1 MPTPPHPPSPAA
13 SLTDDLRRHLDLARV
28 VLPKCPHADIL
39 TGRLS
44 SLLRA
49 CERPPVV
56 AVVDWRTKDAQ
67 ISIEEDDA
75 GASVAA
81 DVADT
86 LSPDGSA
93 HAPRMEQCTSTPGHI
108 EPWWFADSVVVV
120 ASAAEE
126 RERRAA
132 AQDAE
137 ATSSSPE
144 DSPSSPANKTKRV
157 TIDDV
162 TLADTAM
169 QHPPP
174 RDANAPRGARPFW
187 ASQAFSHSPLAPDSL
202 AAVARVARQ
211 LGPLPGG
218 SSAFVIVEDCESRRE
233 AKDARACLVT
243 AGLKEDNVRCVE
255 GKLREGVDA
264 GREDR
269 CKIFSNAF
277 GEWTRR
283 WRADRAA
290 RVAPDYGPVR
300 DCVRFWAS
308 FGTHAGG
315 EEKAD
320 DAGAKALRHVASS
333 ANVESDAKNAEES
346 EESNAS
352 KIGAAARVA
361 QEALADAHARA
372 ALVSL
377 GSFLRTAIEGL
388 PRLGVAGA
396 FDVAKAHRGSDRTT
410 LSTSLYGSSA
420 VEYAAGF
427 FLSWTVPGPLAAH
440 AAHFTARFRTAFVCA
455 LLAGES
461 PLDPRVCAAA
471 AAVCAGADGALALDA
486 TFAASE
492 RRFEVRRREE
502 RAAATTLGD
511 SESQGSSSASLF
523 AHTGSG
529 RSALAGARMDAA
541 VCESLVDSTA
551 DLRKRAMRAMRS
563 VTDAGID
570 ALRAAEGAA
579 VDAGVR
585 VREACAANASD
596 VGPAT
601 STSFDNFVSPLK
613 PGDAETVAER
623 AFARALAHETA
634 RRVAVVVCG
643 PMWLGATQADFT
655 SMAAGVMSAY
665 TCSQSMNLFLPETST
680 RLEREEDAAARRA
693 LTASNGAVELTLEV
707 DLDDDDVSDD
717 VSDGERI
724 PNVSSRSIVSPK
736 DHNHRG
742 LKVRVTLRPVPVA
755 GGVMGE
761 VHRLRVE
768 TKKGLDAAGRS
779 LTTVAGAVGTAT
791 MDGVNAAGRG
801 LAEVGKGIAGA
812 GEWIGASVSSVAFN
826 LSNTNPKPERD
837 VAELNGSIE
846 HEMAVETAGSAFA
859 ASPSNSAA
867 SFFAGIA
874 SPFASS
880 SSPPANTTA
889 NTSQRQTTS
898 AYDGP
903 PVVKDVSSLTPA
915 QVEAVITDPAVNAAI
930 GRPSM
935 VMKIMSDRRVMSSL
949 RDPRVTKAYMEFT
962 REPCMFVKYK
972 DDTRVLALAQ
982 RVLELIAESGDQSL
996 IDIMDAHDLF
1006 APPPPDSMAMD
1017 PRLKSAEYTAV
1028 RAKYG
1033 GGSPSND
1040 DGSSDG
1046 AEASSGWF
1054 KMPTVSM
1061 PVIPAMGLPSVV
1073 VKLPGFGANSAKS
1086 TEGEPAP
1093 AVAVGKKGLTNVAAG
1108 EVSEEDDSDSD
1119 EFLDAESD

>member
-1 MPTPPHPPSPAA
+1 
-13 SLTDDLRRHLDLARV
+13 
-28 VLPKCPHADIL
+28 
-39 TGRLS
+39 
-44 SLLRA
+44 
-49 CERPPVV
+49 
-56 AVVDWRTKDAQ
+56 
-67 ISIEEDDA
+67 
-75 GASVAA
+75 
-81 DVADT
+81 
-86 LSPDGSA
+86 
-93 HAPRMEQCTSTPGHI
+93 
-108 EPWWFADSVVVV
+108 
-120 ASAAEE
+120 
-126 RERRAA
+126 
-132 AQDAE
+132 
-137 ATSSSPE
+137 
-144 DSPSSPANKTKRV
+144 
-157 TIDDV
+157 
-162 TLADTAM
+162 
-169 QHPPP
+169 
-174 RDANAPRGARPFW
+174 
-187 ASQAFSHSPLAPDSL
+187 
-202 AAVARVARQ
+202 
-211 LGPLPGG
+211 
-218 SSAFVIVEDCESRRE
+218 
-233 AKDARACLVT
+233 
-243 AGLKEDNVRCVE
+243 
-255 GKLREGVDA
+255 
-264 GREDR
+264 
-269 CKIFSNAF
+269 
-277 GEWTRR
+277 
-283 WRADRAA
+283 
-290 RVAPDYGPVR
+290 
-300 DCVRFWAS
+300 VRFWAS
-308 FGTHAGG
+308 FGAHAGS

-346 EESNAS
+346 KESDAS

-486 TFAASE
+486 TFTASE
-492 RRFEVRRREE
+492 RRVEVRRREE
-502 RAAATTLGD
+502 RAATTTTLGD
-511 SESQGSSSASLF
+511 SESQGGERSASLF

-541 VCESLVDSTA
+541 VCDALVDSTA

-585 VREACAANASD
+585 VREACATNASD

-601 STSFDNFVSPLK
+601 STSFDNFAPSALK

-623 AFARALAHETA
+623 EFARALAHETS

-707 DLDDDDVSDD
+707 DLDDDDEVSDGSSSD
-717 VSDGERI
+717 DGERI
-724 PNVSSRSIVSPK
+724 PNVSSGSIAGSIRPT
-736 DHNHRG
+736 HRG

-812 GEWIGASVSSVAFN
+812 GEWIGASVTSVASN
-826 LSNTNPKPERD
+826 LANTNPKPERD
-837 VAELNGSIE
+837 VAANGSIE
-846 HEMAVETAGSAFA
+846 DNETAVETAGSASA

-889 NTSQRQTTS
+889 NTSQRQPTS

-1006 APPPPDSMAMD
+1006 APPPIDAMAMD

-1040 DGSSDG
+1040 DGSSDSG
-1046 AEASSGWF
+1046 EASSGWF

-1073 VKLPGFGANSAKS
+1073 VKLPGFGANGAKS

-1108 EVSEEDDSDSD
+1108 EASEEDDSDSD

>member
-1 MPTPPHPPSPAA
+1 M
-13 SLTDDLRRHLDLARV
+13 
-28 VLPKCPHADIL
+28 
-39 TGRLS
+39 
-44 SLLRA
+44 
-49 CERPPVV
+49 
-56 AVVDWRTKDAQ
+56 DWRTKDAQ
-67 ISIEEDDA
+67 ISIEGGDDA
-75 GASVAA
+75 DASVAA
-81 DVADT
+81 DVADA

-93 HAPRMEQCTSTPGHI
+93 HAPRMVQCTSTPGHI

-132 AQDAE
+132 AQDAD
-137 ATSSSPE
+137 APSSSP
-144 DSPSSPANKTKRV
+144 DSPSSPANKTKPV

-162 TLADTAM
+162 TLADTAT

-233 AKDARACLVT
+233 AKDARSCLVT

-255 GKLREGVDA
+255 GKLRDV
-264 GREDR
+264 EDQS
-269 CKIFSNAF
+269 KIFTDAF
-277 GEWTRR
+277 GGWTRR

-308 FGTHAGG
+308 FGAHAGG

-346 EESNAS
+346 KESDAS

-486 TFAASE
+486 TFTASE
-492 RRFEVRRREE
+492 RRVEVRRREE

-511 SESQGSSSASLF
+511 SESQRGESGVSLF
-523 AHTGSG
+523 AHTGSR

-585 VREACAANASD
+585 VCEACAANASD

-601 STSFDNFVSPLK
+601 STTSFDNFAPSALK

-623 AFARALAHETA
+623 AFARALAHETS

-707 DLDDDDVSDD
+707 DLDDDDEVSDGSSSD
-717 VSDGERI
+717 DGERI
-724 PNVSSRSIVSPK
+724 PNVSSGSIAGSIRPT
-736 DHNHRG
+736 HRG

-761 VHRLRVE
+761 VHRLRAE

-812 GEWIGASVSSVAFN
+812 GEWIGASVTSVASN
-826 LSNTNPKPERD
+826 LANTNPKPERD
-837 VAELNGSIE
+837 VAANGSIE
-846 HEMAVETAGSAFA
+846 DNETAVETAGSASA

-889 NTSQRQTTS
+889 NTSQRQPTS

-1006 APPPPDSMAMD
+1006 APPPIDAMAMD

-1040 DGSSDG
+1040 DGSSDSG
-1046 AEASSGWF
+1046 EASSGWF

-1073 VKLPGFGANSAKS
+1073 VKLPGFGANGAKS

-1108 EVSEEDDSDSD
+1108 EASEEDDSDSD

>member
-1 MPTPPHPPSPAA
+1 M
-13 SLTDDLRRHLDLARV
+13 
-28 VLPKCPHADIL
+28 
-39 TGRLS
+39 
-44 SLLRA
+44 
-49 CERPPVV
+49 
-56 AVVDWRTKDAQ
+56 DWRTKDAQ
-67 ISIEEDDA
+67 ISIEGGDDA
-75 GASVAA
+75 DASVAA
-81 DVADT
+81 DVADA

-93 HAPRMEQCTSTPGHI
+93 HAPRMVQCTSTPGHI

-132 AQDAE
+132 AQDAD
-137 ATSSSPE
+137 APSSSP
-144 DSPSSPANKTKRV
+144 DSPSSPANKTKPV

-162 TLADTAM
+162 TLADTAT

-233 AKDARACLVT
+233 AKDARSCLVT

-255 GKLREGVDA
+255 GKLRDV
-264 GREDR
+264 EDQS
-269 CKIFSNAF
+269 KIFTDAF
-277 GEWTRR
+277 GGWTRR

-308 FGTHAGG
+308 FGAHAGG

-346 EESNAS
+346 KESDAS

-486 TFAASE
+486 TFTASE
-492 RRFEVRRREE
+492 RRVEVRRREE

-511 SESQGSSSASLF
+511 SESQRGESGVSLF
-523 AHTGSG
+523 AHTGSR

-585 VREACAANASD
+585 VCEACAANASD

-601 STSFDNFVSPLK
+601 STTSFDNFAPSALK

-623 AFARALAHETA
+623 AFARALAHETS

-707 DLDDDDVSDD
+707 DLDDDDEVSDGSSSD
-717 VSDGERI
+717 DGERI
-724 PNVSSRSIVSPK
+724 PNVSSGSIAGSIRPT
-736 DHNHRG
+736 HRG

-812 GEWIGASVSSVAFN
+812 GEWIGASVTSVASN
-826 LSNTNPKPERD
+826 LANTNPKPERD
-837 VAELNGSIE
+837 VAANGSIE
-846 HEMAVETAGSAFA
+846 DNETAVETAGSASA

-889 NTSQRQTTS
+889 NTSQRSPTS

-1006 APPPPDSMAMD
+1006 APPPIDAMAMD

-1040 DGSSDG
+1040 DGSSDSG
-1046 AEASSGWF
+1046 EASSGWF

-1073 VKLPGFGANSAKS
+1073 VKLPGFGANGAKS

-1108 EVSEEDDSDSD
+1108 EASEEDDSDSD

>member
-1 MPTPPHPPSPAA
+1 M
-13 SLTDDLRRHLDLARV
+13 
-28 VLPKCPHADIL
+28 
-39 TGRLS
+39 
-44 SLLRA
+44 
-49 CERPPVV
+49 
-56 AVVDWRTKDAQ
+56 
-67 ISIEEDDA
+67 
-75 GASVAA
+75 
-81 DVADT
+81 
-86 LSPDGSA
+86 
-93 HAPRMEQCTSTPGHI
+93 
-108 EPWWFADSVVVV
+108 
-120 ASAAEE
+120 
-126 RERRAA
+126 
-132 AQDAE
+132 
-137 ATSSSPE
+137 
-144 DSPSSPANKTKRV
+144 
-157 TIDDV
+157 
-162 TLADTAM
+162 
-169 QHPPP
+169 
-174 RDANAPRGARPFW
+174 
-187 ASQAFSHSPLAPDSL
+187 
-202 AAVARVARQ
+202 
-211 LGPLPGG
+211 
-218 SSAFVIVEDCESRRE
+218 
-233 AKDARACLVT
+233 
-243 AGLKEDNVRCVE
+243 
-255 GKLREGVDA
+255 
-264 GREDR
+264 
-269 CKIFSNAF
+269 
-277 GEWTRR
+277 
-283 WRADRAA
+283 
-290 RVAPDYGPVR
+290 
-300 DCVRFWAS
+300 RFWAS
-308 FGTHAGG
+308 FGAHAGG

-346 EESNAS
+346 KESDAS

-492 RRFEVRRREE
+492 RRVEVRRREE
-502 RAAATTLGD
+502 GAAATTLSD
-511 SESQGSSSASLF
+511 SESQGGSSGASLF

-541 VCESLVDSTA
+541 VCDALVDSTA

-585 VREACAANASD
+585 VREACATNASD

-601 STSFDNFVSPLK
+601 STTSFDNFAPSALK

-623 AFARALAHETA
+623 AFARALAHETS

-693 LTASNGAVELTLEV
+693 LTAANGAVELTLEV
-707 DLDDDDVSDD
+707 DLDDDDEVSDGSSSD
-717 VSDGERI
+717 DGERI
-724 PNVSSRSIVSPK
+724 PNVSSGSIAGSIRPT
-736 DHNHRG
+736 HRG

-791 MDGVNAAGRG
+791 MDGVNAAGQG

-812 GEWIGASVSSVAFN
+812 GEWIGASVTSVASN
-826 LSNTNPKPERD
+826 LANTNPRPERD

-846 HEMAVETAGSAFA
+846 HETAVETAGSASA

-889 NTSQRQTTS
+889 NTSQRQPTS

-1006 APPPPDSMAMD
+1006 APPPIDAMAMD

-1040 DGSSDG
+1040 DGSSDSG
-1046 AEASSGWF
+1046 EASSGWF

-1073 VKLPGFGANSAKS
+1073 VKLPGFGANGAKS
-1086 TEGEPAP
+1086 TEGEPSP

-1108 EVSEEDDSDSD
+1108 EASEEDDSDSD

>member
-1 MPTPPHPPSPAA
+1 M
-13 SLTDDLRRHLDLARV
+13 
-28 VLPKCPHADIL
+28 
-39 TGRLS
+39 
-44 SLLRA
+44 
-49 CERPPVV
+49 
-56 AVVDWRTKDAQ
+56 
-67 ISIEEDDA
+67 
-75 GASVAA
+75 
-81 DVADT
+81 
-86 LSPDGSA
+86 
-93 HAPRMEQCTSTPGHI
+93 
-108 EPWWFADSVVVV
+108 
-120 ASAAEE
+120 
-126 RERRAA
+126 
-132 AQDAE
+132 
-137 ATSSSPE
+137 
-144 DSPSSPANKTKRV
+144 
-157 TIDDV
+157 
-162 TLADTAM
+162 
-169 QHPPP
+169 
-174 RDANAPRGARPFW
+174 
-187 ASQAFSHSPLAPDSL
+187 
-202 AAVARVARQ
+202 
-211 LGPLPGG
+211 
-218 SSAFVIVEDCESRRE
+218 
-233 AKDARACLVT
+233 
-243 AGLKEDNVRCVE
+243 
-255 GKLREGVDA
+255 
-264 GREDR
+264 
-269 CKIFSNAF
+269 
-277 GEWTRR
+277 
-283 WRADRAA
+283 
-290 RVAPDYGPVR
+290 
-300 DCVRFWAS
+300 RFWAS
-308 FGTHAGG
+308 FGAHAGG

-346 EESNAS
+346 KESDAS

-492 RRFEVRRREE
+492 RRVEVRRREE
-502 RAAATTLGD
+502 RAATTTLGD
-511 SESQGSSSASLF
+511 SESQGSSAASMF

-585 VREACAANASD
+585 VREAFATNASD

-601 STSFDNFVSPLK
+601 SSTSFDNFAPSALK

-623 AFARALAHETA
+623 AFARALAHETS

-665 TCSQSMNLFLPETST
+665 TCSQSMNLFLPETSS
-680 RLEREEDAAARRA
+680 RIEREEDAAARRA

-707 DLDDDDVSDD
+707 DLDDDDDEVSDGSSSD
-717 VSDGERI
+717 DGERI
-724 PNVSSRSIVSPK
+724 PNVSSGSIVGSIRPT
-736 DHNHRG
+736 HRG

-812 GEWIGASVSSVAFN
+812 GEWIGASVSSVASN
-826 LSNTNPKPERD
+826 LANTNPKPERD
-837 VAELNGSIE
+837 AAELNGSVE
-846 HEMAVETAGSAFA
+846 HETAVETAGSASA

-880 SSPPANTTA
+880 SSPPENTTA
-889 NTSQRQTTS
+889 NTSQRSPTS

-1073 VKLPGFGANSAKS
+1073 VKLPGFSANGANKS

-1108 EVSEEDDSDSD
+1108 EASEEDDSDSD

>member
-1 MPTPPHPPSPAA
+1 M
-13 SLTDDLRRHLDLARV
+13 
-28 VLPKCPHADIL
+28 
-39 TGRLS
+39 
-44 SLLRA
+44 
-49 CERPPVV
+49 
-56 AVVDWRTKDAQ
+56 
-67 ISIEEDDA
+67 
-75 GASVAA
+75 
-81 DVADT
+81 
-86 LSPDGSA
+86 
-93 HAPRMEQCTSTPGHI
+93 
-108 EPWWFADSVVVV
+108 
-120 ASAAEE
+120 
-126 RERRAA
+126 
-132 AQDAE
+132 
-137 ATSSSPE
+137 
-144 DSPSSPANKTKRV
+144 
-157 TIDDV
+157 
-162 TLADTAM
+162 
-169 QHPPP
+169 
-174 RDANAPRGARPFW
+174 
-187 ASQAFSHSPLAPDSL
+187 
-202 AAVARVARQ
+202 
-211 LGPLPGG
+211 
-218 SSAFVIVEDCESRRE
+218 
-233 AKDARACLVT
+233 
-243 AGLKEDNVRCVE
+243 
-255 GKLREGVDA
+255 
-264 GREDR
+264 
-269 CKIFSNAF
+269 
-277 GEWTRR
+277 
-283 WRADRAA
+283 
-290 RVAPDYGPVR
+290 
-300 DCVRFWAS
+300 RFWAS
-308 FGTHAGG
+308 FGAHAGG
-315 EEKAD
+315 DEKAD

-346 EESNAS
+346 KESDAS

-492 RRFEVRRREE
+492 RRVEVRRREE
-502 RAAATTLGD
+502 RAAATTLSD
-511 SESQGSSSASLF
+511 SESQGGSSGASLF

-541 VCESLVDSTA
+541 VCDALVDSTA

-585 VREACAANASD
+585 VREACATNASD

-601 STSFDNFVSPLK
+601 STSFDNFAPSALK

-623 AFARALAHETA
+623 AFARALAHETS

-707 DLDDDDVSDD
+707 DLDDDDEE
-717 VSDGERI
+717 VSDGSSSDECERI
-724 PNVSSRSIVSPK
+724 PNVSSGSIAGPIRPT
-736 DHNHRG
+736 HRG

-812 GEWIGASVSSVAFN
+812 GEWIGASVTSVASN
-826 LSNTNPKPERD
+826 LANTNPKPERD

-846 HEMAVETAGSAFA
+846 HETAVETAGSASA

-889 NTSQRQTTS
+889 NTSQRSPTS

-1006 APPPPDSMAMD
+1006 APPPIDAMAMD
-1017 PRLKSAEYTAV
+1017 PREKSEAYTAV

-1033 GGSPSND
+1033 GGSTSN

-1073 VKLPGFGANSAKS
+1073 VKLPGFGANGANKS

-1108 EVSEEDDSDSD
+1108 EASEEDDSDSD

>member
-1 MPTPPHPPSPAA
+1 M
-13 SLTDDLRRHLDLARV
+13 
-28 VLPKCPHADIL
+28 
-39 TGRLS
+39 
-44 SLLRA
+44 
-49 CERPPVV
+49 
-56 AVVDWRTKDAQ
+56 DWRTKDAQ
-67 ISIEEDDA
+67 ISIEGGDDA
-75 GASVAA
+75 DASVAA
-81 DVADT
+81 DVADA

-93 HAPRMEQCTSTPGHI
+93 HAPRMVQCTSTPGHI

-132 AQDAE
+132 AQDAD
-137 ATSSSPE
+137 APSSSP
-144 DSPSSPANKTKRV
+144 DSPSSPANKTKPV

-162 TLADTAM
+162 TLADTAT

-233 AKDARACLVT
+233 AKDARSCLVT

-255 GKLREGVDA
+255 GKLRDV
-264 GREDR
+264 EDQS
-269 CKIFSNAF
+269 KIFTDAF
-277 GEWTRR
+277 GGWTRR

-308 FGTHAGG
+308 FGAHAGS

-346 EESNAS
+346 DAS

-486 TFAASE
+486 TFTASE
-492 RRFEVRRREE
+492 RRVEVRRREE

-511 SESQGSSSASLF
+511 SESQRGESGVSLF
-523 AHTGSG
+523 AHTGSR

-585 VREACAANASD
+585 VCEACAANASD

-601 STSFDNFVSPLK
+601 STTSFDNFAPSALK

-623 AFARALAHETA
+623 AFARALAHETS

-707 DLDDDDVSDD
+707 DLDDDDEE
-717 VSDGERI
+717 VSDGSSSDECERI
-724 PNVSSRSIVSPK
+724 PNVSSGSIVGSIRPT
-736 DHNHRG
+736 HRG

-812 GEWIGASVSSVAFN
+812 GEWIGASVTSVASN
-826 LSNTNPKPERD
+826 LANTNPKPERD
-837 VAELNGSIE
+837 VAANGSIE
-846 HEMAVETAGSAFA
+846 DNETAVETAGSASA

-889 NTSQRQTTS
+889 NTSQRSPTS

-1006 APPPPDSMAMD
+1006 APPPIDAMAMD

-1040 DGSSDG
+1040 DGSSDSG
-1046 AEASSGWF
+1046 EASSGWF

-1073 VKLPGFGANSAKS
+1073 VKLPGFGANGAKS

-1108 EVSEEDDSDSD
+1108 EASEEDDSDSD

>member
-1 MPTPPHPPSPAA
+1 M
-13 SLTDDLRRHLDLARV
+13 
-28 VLPKCPHADIL
+28 
-39 TGRLS
+39 
-44 SLLRA
+44 
-49 CERPPVV
+49 
-56 AVVDWRTKDAQ
+56 DWRTKDAQ
-67 ISIEEDDA
+67 ISIEGCDDA
-75 GASVAA
+75 DPSVAA
-81 DVADT
+81 DVADA

-93 HAPRMEQCTSTPGHI
+93 HAPRMVRGTSTPGHI

-137 ATSSSPE
+137 ATTSSPSP

-157 TIDDV
+157 MIDDV
-162 TLADTAM
+162 TLADTAT

-233 AKDARACLVT
+233 AKDARSCLVT

-255 GKLREGVDA
+255 GKLREGEA
-264 GREDR
+264 GSKDQG
-269 CKIFSNAF
+269 KIFTDAF
-277 GEWTRR
+277 GGWTRR

-308 FGTHAGG
+308 FGAHAGG

-346 EESNAS
+346 KESDAS

-396 FDVAKAHRGSDRTT
+396 FDVAKTHRGSDRTA

-492 RRFEVRRREE
+492 RRVEVRRREE
-502 RAAATTLGD
+502 RAAATTLSD
-511 SESQGSSSASLF
+511 SESQGGSSGASLF

-541 VCESLVDSTA
+541 VCDALVDSTA

-585 VREACAANASD
+585 VREACATNASD

-601 STSFDNFVSPLK
+601 STSFDNFAPSALK

-623 AFARALAHETA
+623 AFARALAHETS

-693 LTASNGAVELTLEV
+693 LTAANGAVELTLEV
-707 DLDDDDVSDD
+707 DLDDDDDE
-717 VSDGERI
+717 VSDGSSSDECERI
-724 PNVSSRSIVSPK
+724 PNVSSGSIASSIRPT
-736 DHNHRG
+736 HRG

-812 GEWIGASVSSVAFN
+812 GEWIGASVTSVASN
-826 LSNTNPKPERD
+826 LANTNPKPERD

-846 HEMAVETAGSAFA
+846 HETAVETAGSASA

-889 NTSQRQTTS
+889 NTSQRSPTS

-1006 APPPPDSMAMD
+1006 APPPIDAMAMD
-1017 PRLKSAEYTAV
+1017 PREKSEAYTAV

-1033 GGSPSND
+1033 GGSTSN

-1073 VKLPGFGANSAKS
+1073 VKLPGFGANGANKS

-1108 EVSEEDDSDSD
+1108 EASEEDDSDSD

>member
-1 MPTPPHPPSPAA
+1 M
-13 SLTDDLRRHLDLARV
+13 
-28 VLPKCPHADIL
+28 
-39 TGRLS
+39 
-44 SLLRA
+44 
-49 CERPPVV
+49 
-56 AVVDWRTKDAQ
+56 DWRTKDAQ
-67 ISIEEDDA
+67 ISIEGGDDA
-75 GASVAA
+75 DASVAA
-81 DVADT
+81 DVADA

-93 HAPRMEQCTSTPGHI
+93 HAPRMVQCTSTPGHI

-132 AQDAE
+132 AQDAD
-137 ATSSSPE
+137 APSSSP
-144 DSPSSPANKTKRV
+144 DSPSSPANKTKPV

-162 TLADTAM
+162 TLADTAT

-233 AKDARACLVT
+233 AKDARSCLVT

-255 GKLREGVDA
+255 GKLRDV
-264 GREDR
+264 EDQS
-269 CKIFSNAF
+269 KIFTDAF
-277 GEWTRR
+277 GGWTRR

-308 FGTHAGG
+308 FGAHAGS

-346 EESNAS
+346 DAS

-486 TFAASE
+486 TFTASE
-492 RRFEVRRREE
+492 RRVEVRRREE

-511 SESQGSSSASLF
+511 SESQRGESGVSLF
-523 AHTGSG
+523 AHTGSR

-585 VREACAANASD
+585 VCEACAANASD

-601 STSFDNFVSPLK
+601 STTSFDNFAPSALK

-623 AFARALAHETA
+623 AFARALAHETS

-707 DLDDDDVSDD
+707 DLDDDDEVSDGSSSD
-717 VSDGERI
+717 DGERI
-724 PNVSSRSIVSPK
+724 PNVSSGSIAGSIRPT
-736 DHNHRG
+736 HRG

-791 MDGVNAAGRG
+791 MDGVNAAGQG

-812 GEWIGASVSSVAFN
+812 GEWIGASVTSVASN
-826 LSNTNPKPERD
+826 LANTNPKPERD
-837 VAELNGSIE
+837 VAANGSIE
-846 HEMAVETAGSAFA
+846 DNETAVETAGSASA

-889 NTSQRQTTS
+889 NTSQRQPTS

-1006 APPPPDSMAMD
+1006 APPPIDAMAMD

-1040 DGSSDG
+1040 DGSSDSG
-1046 AEASSGWF
+1046 EASSGWF

-1073 VKLPGFGANSAKS
+1073 VKLPGFGANGAKS

-1108 EVSEEDDSDSD
+1108 EASEEDDSDSD

>member
-1 MPTPPHPPSPAA
+1 M
-13 SLTDDLRRHLDLARV
+13 
-28 VLPKCPHADIL
+28 
-39 TGRLS
+39 
-44 SLLRA
+44 
-49 CERPPVV
+49 
-56 AVVDWRTKDAQ
+56 DWRTKDAQ
-67 ISIEEDDA
+67 ISIEGCDDA
-75 GASVAA
+75 DPSVAA
-81 DVADT
+81 DVADA

-93 HAPRMEQCTSTPGHI
+93 HAPRMVRGTSTPGHI

-137 ATSSSPE
+137 ATSSSSQ

-162 TLADTAM
+162 TLADTAT

-233 AKDARACLVT
+233 AKDARSCLVT

-255 GKLREGVDA
+255 GKLREGEA
-264 GREDR
+264 GSKDQG
-269 CKIFSNAF
+269 KIFTDAF
-277 GEWTRR
+277 GGWTRR

-308 FGTHAGG
+308 FGAHAGG

-346 EESNAS
+346 KESDAS

-492 RRFEVRRREE
+492 RRVEVRRREE
-502 RAAATTLGD
+502 RAAATTLSD
-511 SESQGSSSASLF
+511 SESQGGSSGASLF

-541 VCESLVDSTA
+541 VCDALVDSTA

-585 VREACAANASD
+585 VREACATNASD

-601 STSFDNFVSPLK
+601 STSFDNFAPSALK

-623 AFARALAHETA
+623 AFARALAHETS

-707 DLDDDDVSDD
+707 DLDDDDEE
-717 VSDGERI
+717 VSDGSSSDECERI
-724 PNVSSRSIVSPK
+724 PNVSSGSIAGPIRPT
-736 DHNHRG
+736 HRG

-812 GEWIGASVSSVAFN
+812 GEWIGASVSSVASN
-826 LSNTNPKPERD
+826 LANHNPNPERD

-846 HEMAVETAGSAFA
+846 HETAVETAGSASA

-889 NTSQRQTTS
+889 NTSQRSPTS

-1006 APPPPDSMAMD
+1006 APPPIDAMAMD
-1017 PRLKSAEYTAV
+1017 PREKSEAYTAV

-1033 GGSPSND
+1033 GGSTSN

-1073 VKLPGFGANSAKS
+1073 VKLPGFSANSAKS

-1108 EVSEEDDSDSD
+1108 EASEEDDSDSD

>member
-1 MPTPPHPPSPAA
+1 M
-13 SLTDDLRRHLDLARV
+13 
-28 VLPKCPHADIL
+28 
-39 TGRLS
+39 
-44 SLLRA
+44 
-49 CERPPVV
+49 
-56 AVVDWRTKDAQ
+56 DWRTKDAQ
-67 ISIEEDDA
+67 ISIEGCDDA
-75 GASVAA
+75 DASVAA
-81 DVADT
+81 DVADA

-93 HAPRMEQCTSTPGHI
+93 HAPRMVQCTSTPGHI

-137 ATSSSPE
+137 ATTSSPSP

-162 TLADTAM
+162 TLADTAT

-233 AKDARACLVT
+233 AKDARSCLVT

-255 GKLREGVDA
+255 GKLREDVDQS
-264 GREDR
+264 
-269 CKIFSNAF
+269 KIFTDAF
-277 GEWTRR
+277 GGWTRR

-308 FGTHAGG
+308 FGAHAGG

-346 EESNAS
+346 KESDAS

-396 FDVAKAHRGSDRTT
+396 FDVAKTHRGSDRTT

-492 RRFEVRRREE
+492 RRVEVRRREE

-511 SESQGSSSASLF
+511 SESQGGESGASLF

-585 VREACAANASD
+585 VREACATNASD

-601 STSFDNFVSPLK
+601 STSFDNFAPSALK

-623 AFARALAHETA
+623 AFARALAHETS
-634 RRVAVVVCG
+634 RRVASGRVR
-643 PMWLGATQADFT
+643 ADV
-655 SMAAGVMSAY
+655 AGRDAGGLHEHGGGCHERVHVLAVHES
-665 TCSQSMNLFLPETST
+665 LFAGDVDAIGT
-680 RLEREEDAAARRA
+680 RRGCRRA
-693 LTASNGAVELTLEV
+693 PRADRGERSRRAHPRGRPRRRRRE
-707 DLDDDDVSDD
+707 
-717 VSDGERI
+717 VSDGSSSDECERI
-724 PNVSSRSIVSPK
+724 PNVSSGSIAGSIRPT
-736 DHNHRG
+736 HRG

-812 GEWIGASVSSVAFN
+812 GEWIGASVSV
-826 LSNTNPKPERD
+826 
-837 VAELNGSIE
+837 
-846 HEMAVETAGSAFA
+846 
-859 ASPSNSAA
+859 
-867 SFFAGIA
+867 
-874 SPFASS
+874 
-880 SSPPANTTA
+880 
-889 NTSQRQTTS
+889 
-898 AYDGP
+898 
-903 PVVKDVSSLTPA
+903 
-915 QVEAVITDPAVNAAI
+915 
-930 GRPSM
+930 
-935 VMKIMSDRRVMSSL
+935 RRL
-949 RDPRVTKAYMEFT
+949 QPR
-962 REPCMFVKYK
+962 
-972 DDTRVLALAQ
+972 
-982 RVLELIAESGDQSL
+982 
-996 IDIMDAHDLF
+996 
-1006 APPPPDSMAMD
+1006 
-1017 PRLKSAEYTAV
+1017 
-1028 RAKYG
+1028 
-1033 GGSPSND
+1033 
-1040 DGSSDG
+1040 
-1046 AEASSGWF
+1046 
-1054 KMPTVSM
+1054 
-1061 PVIPAMGLPSVV
+1061 
-1073 VKLPGFGANSAKS
+1073 
-1086 TEGEPAP
+1086 
-1093 AVAVGKKGLTNVAAG
+1093 
-1108 EVSEEDDSDSD
+1108 
-1119 EFLDAESD
+1119 

>member
-1 MPTPPHPPSPAA
+1 M
-13 SLTDDLRRHLDLARV
+13 
-28 VLPKCPHADIL
+28 
-39 TGRLS
+39 
-44 SLLRA
+44 
-49 CERPPVV
+49 
-56 AVVDWRTKDAQ
+56 DWRTKDAQ
-67 ISIEEDDA
+67 ISIEGGDDA
-75 GASVAA
+75 DASVAA
-81 DVADT
+81 DVADA

-93 HAPRMEQCTSTPGHI
+93 HAPRMVQCTSTPGHI

-132 AQDAE
+132 AQDAD
-137 ATSSSPE
+137 APSSSP
-144 DSPSSPANKTKRV
+144 DSPSSPANKTKPV

-162 TLADTAM
+162 TLADTAT

-174 RDANAPRGARPFW
+174 RDANATRGARPFW

-233 AKDARACLVT
+233 AKDARSCLVT

-255 GKLREGVDA
+255 GKLRDV
-264 GREDR
+264 EDQS
-269 CKIFSNAF
+269 KIFTDAF
-277 GEWTRR
+277 GGWTRR

-308 FGTHAGG
+308 FGAHAGS

-346 EESNAS
+346 DAS

-372 ALVSL
+372 ALVSI

-388 PRLGVAGA
+388 HRLGVAGA

-486 TFAASE
+486 TFTASE
-492 RRFEVRRREE
+492 RRVEVRRREE

-511 SESQGSSSASLF
+511 SESQRGDSGVSLF
-523 AHTGSG
+523 AHTGSR

-585 VREACAANASD
+585 VCEACAANASD

-601 STSFDNFVSPLK
+601 STTSFDNFAPSALK
-613 PGDAETVAER
+613 PGDEETVAER
-623 AFARALAHETA
+623 AFARALAHETS

-707 DLDDDDVSDD
+707 DLDDDDEVSDGSSSD
-717 VSDGERI
+717 DGERI
-724 PNVSSRSIVSPK
+724 PNVSSGSIAGSIRPT
-736 DHNHRG
+736 HRG

-761 VHRLRVE
+761 VQRLRVE
-768 TKKGLDAAGRS
+768 TKKGLDAAGGS

-812 GEWIGASVSSVAFN
+812 GEWIGASVSSVASN
-826 LSNTNPKPERD
+826 LANTNPKPERD
-837 VAELNGSIE
+837 AAELNGSVE
-846 HEMAVETAGSAFA
+846 HETAVETAGSASA

-889 NTSQRQTTS
+889 NTSQRSPTS

-915 QVEAVITDPAVNAAI
+915 QVEAVITDTAVNAAI

-1006 APPPPDSMAMD
+1006 APPPIDAMAMD

-1046 AEASSGWF
+1046 AEGGGSGWF

-1073 VKLPGFGANSAKS
+1073 VKLPGFSANSANKS

-1108 EVSEEDDSDSD
+1108 EASEEDDSDSD

>member
-1 MPTPPHPPSPAA
+1 M
-13 SLTDDLRRHLDLARV
+13 
-28 VLPKCPHADIL
+28 
-39 TGRLS
+39 
-44 SLLRA
+44 
-49 CERPPVV
+49 
-56 AVVDWRTKDAQ
+56 DWRTKDAQ
-67 ISIEEDDA
+67 ISIEGCDDA
-75 GASVAA
+75 GTSVAA
-81 DVADT
+81 DVADA

-93 HAPRMEQCTSTPGHI
+93 HAPRMVRGTSTPGHI

-132 AQDAE
+132 AQD
-137 ATSSSPE
+137 SSSPSP

-162 TLADTAM
+162 TLADTAT

-218 SSAFVIVEDCESRRE
+218 SSAFVIVEDCASRRE

-255 GKLREGVDA
+255 GKLRDV
-264 GREDR
+264 EDQS
-269 CKIFSNAF
+269 KIFTDAF
-277 GEWTRR
+277 GGWTRR

-308 FGTHAGG
+308 FGAHAGG

-346 EESNAS
+346 KESDAS

-396 FDVAKAHRGSDRTT
+396 FDVAKTHRGSDRTT

-492 RRFEVRRREE
+492 RRVEVRRREE
-502 RAAATTLGD
+502 RAAATTLSD
-511 SESQGSSSASLF
+511 SESQGGSSGASLF

-541 VCESLVDSTA
+541 VCDALVDSTA

-585 VREACAANASD
+585 VREACATNASD

-601 STSFDNFVSPLK
+601 SSTSFDNFAPSALK

-623 AFARALAHETA
+623 AFARALAHETS

-693 LTASNGAVELTLEV
+693 LTAANGAVELTLEV
-707 DLDDDDVSDD
+707 DLDDDDDVSDGSSSD
-717 VSDGERI
+717 DGERI
-724 PNVSSRSIVSPK
+724 PNVSSGSIVGSIRPT
-736 DHNHRG
+736 HRG

-761 VHRLRVE
+761 VHRLRAE

-812 GEWIGASVSSVAFN
+812 GEWIGASVTSVASNFA
-826 LSNTNPKPERD
+826 NTNPKPERD
-837 VAELNGSIE
+837 AAELNGSIE
-846 HEMAVETAGSAFA
+846 HETAVETAGSASA

-889 NTSQRQTTS
+889 NTSQRSPTS

-1006 APPPPDSMAMD
+1006 APPPIDAMAMD
-1017 PRLKSAEYTAV
+1017 PRLKSAEYSAV

-1073 VKLPGFGANSAKS
+1073 VKLPGFGANGAKS
-1086 TEGEPAP
+1086 TEGEPSP

-1108 EVSEEDDSDSD
+1108 EASEEDDSDSD

>member
-1 MPTPPHPPSPAA
+1 M
-13 SLTDDLRRHLDLARV
+13 
-28 VLPKCPHADIL
+28 
-39 TGRLS
+39 
-44 SLLRA
+44 
-49 CERPPVV
+49 
-56 AVVDWRTKDAQ
+56 DWRTKDAQ
-67 ISIEEDDA
+67 ISIEGGDDA
-75 GASVAA
+75 DASVAA
-81 DVADT
+81 DVADA

-93 HAPRMEQCTSTPGHI
+93 HAPRMVQCTSTPGHI

-132 AQDAE
+132 AQDAD
-137 ATSSSPE
+137 APSSSP
-144 DSPSSPANKTKRV
+144 DSPSSPANKTKPV

-162 TLADTAM
+162 TLADTAT

-233 AKDARACLVT
+233 AKDARSCLVT

-255 GKLREGVDA
+255 GKLRDV
-264 GREDR
+264 EDQS
-269 CKIFSNAF
+269 KIFTDAF
-277 GEWTRR
+277 GGWTRR

-308 FGTHAGG
+308 FGAHAGS

-346 EESNAS
+346 DAS

-486 TFAASE
+486 TFTASE
-492 RRFEVRRREE
+492 RRVEVRRREE

-511 SESQGSSSASLF
+511 SESQRGDSGVSLF
-523 AHTGSG
+523 AHTGSR

-585 VREACAANASD
+585 VCEACAANASD

-601 STSFDNFVSPLK
+601 STTSFDNFAPSALK

-623 AFARALAHETA
+623 AFARALAHET
-634 RRVAVVVCG
+634 
-643 PMWLGATQADFT
+643 
-655 SMAAGVMSAY
+655 
-665 TCSQSMNLFLPETST
+665 
-680 RLEREEDAAARRA
+680 
-693 LTASNGAVELTLEV
+693 
-707 DLDDDDVSDD
+707 
-717 VSDGERI
+717 
-724 PNVSSRSIVSPK
+724 
-736 DHNHRG
+736 
-742 LKVRVTLRPVPVA
+742 
-755 GGVMGE
+755 
-761 VHRLRVE
+761 
-768 TKKGLDAAGRS
+768 
-779 LTTVAGAVGTAT
+779 
-791 MDGVNAAGRG
+791 
-801 LAEVGKGIAGA
+801 
-812 GEWIGASVSSVAFN
+812 
-826 LSNTNPKPERD
+826 
-837 VAELNGSIE
+837 
-846 HEMAVETAGSAFA
+846 
-859 ASPSNSAA
+859 
-867 SFFAGIA
+867 
-874 SPFASS
+874 
-880 SSPPANTTA
+880 
-889 NTSQRQTTS
+889 
-898 AYDGP
+898 
-903 PVVKDVSSLTPA
+903 
-915 QVEAVITDPAVNAAI
+915 
-930 GRPSM
+930 
-935 VMKIMSDRRVMSSL
+935 
-949 RDPRVTKAYMEFT
+949 
-962 REPCMFVKYK
+962 
-972 DDTRVLALAQ
+972 
-982 RVLELIAESGDQSL
+982 
-996 IDIMDAHDLF
+996 
-1006 APPPPDSMAMD
+1006 
-1017 PRLKSAEYTAV
+1017 
-1028 RAKYG
+1028 
-1033 GGSPSND
+1033 
-1040 DGSSDG
+1040 
-1046 AEASSGWF
+1046 
-1054 KMPTVSM
+1054 
-1061 PVIPAMGLPSVV
+1061 
-1073 VKLPGFGANSAKS
+1073 
-1086 TEGEPAP
+1086 
-1093 AVAVGKKGLTNVAAG
+1093 
-1108 EVSEEDDSDSD
+1108 
-1119 EFLDAESD
+1119 

>member
-1 MPTPPHPPSPAA
+1 M
-13 SLTDDLRRHLDLARV
+13 
-28 VLPKCPHADIL
+28 
-39 TGRLS
+39 
-44 SLLRA
+44 
-49 CERPPVV
+49 
-56 AVVDWRTKDAQ
+56 DWRTKDAQ
-67 ISIEEDDA
+67 ISIEGCDDA
-75 GASVAA
+75 DASVAA
-81 DVADT
+81 DVADA

-93 HAPRMEQCTSTPGHI
+93 HAPRMVQCTSTPGHI

-137 ATSSSPE
+137 ATTSSPSP

-157 TIDDV
+157 MIDDV
-162 TLADTAM
+162 TLADTAT

-233 AKDARACLVT
+233 AKDARSCLVT

-255 GKLREGVDA
+255 GKLREDVDQS
-264 GREDR
+264 
-269 CKIFSNAF
+269 KIFTDAF
-277 GEWTRR
+277 GGWTRR

-308 FGTHAGG
+308 FGAHAGG

-346 EESNAS
+346 KESDAS

-396 FDVAKAHRGSDRTT
+396 FDVAKTHRGSDRTA

-492 RRFEVRRREE
+492 RRVEVRRREE

-511 SESQGSSSASLF
+511 SESQGGESGASLF

-585 VREACAANASD
+585 VREACATNASD

-601 STSFDNFVSPLK
+601 SN
-613 PGDAETVAER
+613 
-623 AFARALAHETA
+623 
-634 RRVAVVVCG
+634 
-643 PMWLGATQADFT
+643 
-655 SMAAGVMSAY
+655 
-665 TCSQSMNLFLPETST
+665 
-680 RLEREEDAAARRA
+680 
-693 LTASNGAVELTLEV
+693 
-707 DLDDDDVSDD
+707 
-717 VSDGERI
+717 
-724 PNVSSRSIVSPK
+724 
-736 DHNHRG
+736 
-742 LKVRVTLRPVPVA
+742 
-755 GGVMGE
+755 
-761 VHRLRVE
+761 
-768 TKKGLDAAGRS
+768 
-779 LTTVAGAVGTAT
+779 
-791 MDGVNAAGRG
+791 
-801 LAEVGKGIAGA
+801 
-812 GEWIGASVSSVAFN
+812 
-826 LSNTNPKPERD
+826 
-837 VAELNGSIE
+837 
-846 HEMAVETAGSAFA
+846 
-859 ASPSNSAA
+859 
-867 SFFAGIA
+867 
-874 SPFASS
+874 
-880 SSPPANTTA
+880 
-889 NTSQRQTTS
+889 
-898 AYDGP
+898 
-903 PVVKDVSSLTPA
+903 
-915 QVEAVITDPAVNAAI
+915 
-930 GRPSM
+930 
-935 VMKIMSDRRVMSSL
+935 
-949 RDPRVTKAYMEFT
+949 EF
-962 REPCMFVKYK
+962 
-972 DDTRVLALAQ
+972 
-982 RVLELIAESGDQSL
+982 
-996 IDIMDAHDLF
+996 
-1006 APPPPDSMAMD
+1006 
-1017 PRLKSAEYTAV
+1017 
-1028 RAKYG
+1028 
-1033 GGSPSND
+1033 
-1040 DGSSDG
+1040 
-1046 AEASSGWF
+1046 
-1054 KMPTVSM
+1054 
-1061 PVIPAMGLPSVV
+1061 
-1073 VKLPGFGANSAKS
+1073 
-1086 TEGEPAP
+1086 
-1093 AVAVGKKGLTNVAAG
+1093 
-1108 EVSEEDDSDSD
+1108 
-1119 EFLDAESD
+1119 

>member
-1 MPTPPHPPSPAA
+1 
-13 SLTDDLRRHLDLARV
+13 
-28 VLPKCPHADIL
+28 
-39 TGRLS
+39 
-44 SLLRA
+44 
-49 CERPPVV
+49 
-56 AVVDWRTKDAQ
+56 VDWRTKDAQ
-67 ISIEEDDA
+67 ISIEGCDDA
-75 GASVAA
+75 DPSVAA
-81 DVADT
+81 DVADA

-93 HAPRMEQCTSTPGHI
+93 HAPRMVRGTSTPGHI

-137 ATSSSPE
+137 ATSSSSQ

-162 TLADTAM
+162 TLADTAT

-174 RDANAPRGARPFW
+174 RDANAPHGARPFW

-233 AKDARACLVT
+233 AKDARSCLVT

-255 GKLREGVDA
+255 GKLREGEA
-264 GREDR
+264 GSKDQG
-269 CKIFSNAF
+269 KIFTDAF
-277 GEWTRR
+277 GGWTRR

-308 FGTHAGG
+308 FGAHAGG
-315 EEKAD
+315 DEKAD

-346 EESNAS
+346 KESDAS

-492 RRFEVRRREE
+492 RRVEVRRREE
-502 RAAATTLGD
+502 RAAATTLSD
-511 SESQGSSSASLF
+511 SESQGGSSGASLF

-541 VCESLVDSTA
+541 VCDALVDSTA

-585 VREACAANASD
+585 VREACATNASD

-601 STSFDNFVSPLK
+601 SSTSFDNFVSPLK
-613 PGDAETVAER
+613 PGDEETVAER

-693 LTASNGAVELTLEV
+693 LTAANGAVELTLEV
-707 DLDDDDVSDD
+707 DLDDDDDE
-717 VSDGERI
+717 VSDGSSSDECERI
-724 PNVSSRSIVSPK
+724 PNVSSGSIAGPIRPT
-736 DHNHRG
+736 HRG

-812 GEWIGASVSSVAFN
+812 GEWIGASVTSVASN
-826 LSNTNPKPERD
+826 LANTNPKPERD

-846 HEMAVETAGSAFA
+846 HETAVETAGSASA

-889 NTSQRQTTS
+889 NTSQRSPTS

-1006 APPPPDSMAMD
+1006 APPPIDAMAMD
-1017 PRLKSAEYTAV
+1017 PREKSEAYTAV

-1033 GGSPSND
+1033 GGSTSN

-1073 VKLPGFGANSAKS
+1073 VKLPGFGANGANKS

-1108 EVSEEDDSDSD
+1108 EASEEDDSDSD

>member
-1 MPTPPHPPSPAA
+1 M
-13 SLTDDLRRHLDLARV
+13 
-28 VLPKCPHADIL
+28 
-39 TGRLS
+39 
-44 SLLRA
+44 
-49 CERPPVV
+49 
-56 AVVDWRTKDAQ
+56 DWRTKDAQ
-67 ISIEEDDA
+67 ISIEGCDDA
-75 GASVAA
+75 DASVAA
-81 DVADT
+81 DVADA

-93 HAPRMEQCTSTPGHI
+93 HASRMVQCTSTPGHI

-132 AQDAE
+132 AQDAD
-137 ATSSSPE
+137 APSSSP

-162 TLADTAM
+162 TLADTAT

-255 GKLREGVDA
+255 GKLREDDLA
-264 GREDR
+264 NKDR
-269 CKIFSNAF
+269 CKIFTDAF
-277 GEWTRR
+277 GGWTRR

-308 FGTHAGG
+308 FGAHAGG

-346 EESNAS
+346 KESDAS

-492 RRFEVRRREE
+492 RRVEVRRREE
-502 RAAATTLGD
+502 RAAATTLSD
-511 SESQGSSSASLF
+511 SESQGGSSGASLF

-541 VCESLVDSTA
+541 VCDALVDSTA

-585 VREACAANASD
+585 VREACATNASD

-601 STSFDNFVSPLK
+601 STSFDNFAPSALK

-623 AFARALAHETA
+623 AFARALAHETS

-693 LTASNGAVELTLEV
+693 LTAANGAVELTLEV
-707 DLDDDDVSDD
+707 DLDDDDEE
-717 VSDGERI
+717 VSDGSSSDECERI
-724 PNVSSRSIVSPK
+724 PNVSSGSIVGSIRPT
-736 DHNHRG
+736 HRG

-791 MDGVNAAGRG
+791 MDGVNAAGQG

-812 GEWIGASVSSVAFN
+812 GEWIGASVSSVASN
-826 LSNTNPKPERD
+826 LANHNPNPERD

-846 HEMAVETAGSAFA
+846 HETAVETAGSASA

-889 NTSQRQTTS
+889 NTSQRSPTS

-1006 APPPPDSMAMD
+1006 APPPIDAMAMD
-1017 PRLKSAEYTAV
+1017 PRLKSAEYSAV

-1073 VKLPGFGANSAKS
+1073 VKLPGFGANGAKS
-1086 TEGEPAP
+1086 TEGEPSP

-1108 EVSEEDDSDSD
+1108 EASEEDDSDSD